1 LTWEERNSTEPKK
14 NSMNNPTKDP
24 NDITKETVNE
34 STPNQCND
42 IGNVSGIYKIVN
54 KVNGNYYVGS
64 TKNFNNRWRRKHRK
78 QLRGNYHT
86 NLRLQ
91 RAWNKYGENAF
102 EFQIIEEVVEISSLY
117 PTEQKY
123 LDIAKTEQDK
133 CYNLKFVAEG
143 FGCWSQES
151 IDRFKEKMKS
161 SEVRRKISESSRKRK
176 PRLGIPCSEEA
187 KKKIGEKNKKRYSDP
202 TVNPNYDKNVYEFIN
217 EKTGESFTGTK
228 YDFYHS
234 VSSVTENIARY
245 LVKEFRLG
253 RVVLSLKGWKIK
265 SRLNSHQSI

>member
-1 LTWEERNSTEPKK
+1 
-14 NSMNNPTKDP
+14 MNNPTKDP
-24 NDITKETVNE
+24 NDTIKETVNN
-34 STPNQCND
+34 STPSQCND

-54 KVNGNYYVGS
+54 KVNGKYYVGS
-64 TKNFNNRWRRKHRK
+64 TKNFDKRWRRKHRK

-91 RAWNKYGENAF
+91 RAWNKYGENSF
-102 EFQIIEEVVEISSLY
+102 EFQIIELAEISSLY
-117 PTEQKY
+117 PIEQKY

-143 FGCWSQES
+143 FGSWSQES

-161 SEVRRKISESSRKRK
+161 PEVRKKMSESARKRK

-202 TVNPNYDKNVYEFIN
+202 TVNPNYDTDAYEFIN
-217 EKTGESFTGTK
+217 EKTGESFVGTK
-228 YDFYHS
+228 YHFYHS
-234 VSSVTENIARY
+234 VSSVTENIVRH

-253 RVVLSLKGWKIK
+253 RVVLSFKGWKIK
-265 SRLNSHQSI
+265 SQLNAHQSV